1 MRTSRV
7 SVLCAITIVAIASS
21 QAFASFHFMQIEQ
34 VIAGVNGNTNA
45 QAIQLR
51 MRIGFQNQ
59 MQFAKLVARDA
70 AGANPVTLATFAGPV
85 ANTPAGSR
93 VLIASSGFAAQVAA
107 PITPDAIM
115 TNLIPASY
123 LTAGSLTF
131 ESTTNVV
138 YWRLSWGGAAYTG
151 PTTGDLTNDADGNF
165 GKLTTALQSTTLQA
179 HQFTGSVTA
188 ASTVNSSDYIVTAG
202 AATFTNN
209 AGASATVVACQPVTV
224 NPATLPAGTLGVF
237 YSQNLSAVGS
247 VGPYSFAV
255 TAGALPDGLTLTSG
269 GLLSG
274 TPTTVDVAAFTVTA
288 TASTACT
295 GNRAYNLTIDCP
307 PVNIAPV
314 SLPNGSVGS
323 PYNQQL
329 TASGGTAPHT
339 FVVQTGSLPGNVS
352 LSPAGLLS
360 GTPDGP
366 GLFNFTVLA
375 SSNESCTGDRAYAI
389 TVTSGA
395 NGDLDAIGGAN
406 GIDIQL
412 FVNCVLNGTTAG
424 GTCPPGDF
432 NGDTTVNAADVPGFV
447 AALTGP

>member
-1 MRTSRV
+1 MRTIRMPA
-7 SVLCAITIVAIASS
+7 LCAVATVAIATS
-21 QAFASFHFMQIEQ
+21 QAFASFHFMQVEQ

-51 MRIGFQNQ
+51 MRLSFQNQ
-59 MQFAKLVARDA
+59 LQFAKLVARDA

-93 VLIASSGFAAQVAA
+93 ILIASSGFAAQVGT

-115 TNLIPASY
+115 TNLIPPSY
-123 LTAGSLTF
+123 LPAGSLTF

-151 PTTGDLTNDADGNF
+151 PTTGDLTNDSDGNF
-165 GKLTTALQSTTLQA
+165 GKLTGAIQSTTLQA

-209 AGASATVVACQPVTV
+209 AGTSATVVACQPVTV

-237 YSQNLSAVGS
+237 YSQNLSATGS
-247 VGPYSFAV
+247 VGPYTFAV
-255 TAGALPDGLTLTSG
+255 TSGALPDGLTLTPG

-274 TPTTVDVAAFTVTA
+274 TPTTVDVSAFTVTA
-288 TASTACT
+288 TGSTSCT
-295 GNRAYNLTIDCP
+295 GNRAYNLLIDCP
-307 PVNIAPV
+307 LVNIGPASV
-314 SLPNGSVGS
+314 PNGSVGS

-339 FVVQTGSLPGNVS
+339 FALQTGVLPGGVT
-352 LSPAGLLS
+352 LSPAGLIS
-360 GTPDGP
+360 GSPDGP
-366 GLFNFTVLA
+366 GLFNFSVVA
-375 SSNESCTGDRAYAI
+375 SSNESCTGERAYSI

-395 NGDLDAIGGAN
+395 NGDLDASGSIDGR
-406 GIDIQL
+406 DIQL
-412 FVNCVLNGTTAG
+412 FVNCVLSGTTAG

-432 NGDTTVNAADVPGFV
+432 TADNTVDAADVPGFV